1 MPTGQRVSIFL
12 PMTNSA
18 VHSDTTAVVV
28 NGEERDVPT
37 GSTLGDLL
45 RTHALDPR
53 MVVIEHNRV
62 ILRERSAYDQLVLG
76 EGDTLEIVHFVGG
89 G

>member
-12 PMTNSA
+12 PMMNSA
-18 VHSDTTAVVV
+18 VHSDTTALIV
-28 NGEERDVPT
+28 NGEERTVPT

-45 RTHALDPR
+45 RTLALDPR

-62 ILRERSAYDQLVLG
+62 ILRERSAYEQLVLG